1 MPTIINK
8 TSLTSV
14 ADAQQQIMRDATCTL
29 DTQRVSLFHAR
40 GRVLSAPVVS
50 MVDVPPADNSAM
62 DGYAMRMEDLNLDI
76 IPVSQRIAAG
86 QVPCVLEPHTCAR
99 IFTGAQVP
107 SNAQLVVIQED
118 VDVIAGGICIKP
130 SALQQEQGQKQ
141 GQFIRLKAQDITTG
155 QVVCET
161 GTKLEARHLGVL
173 SSMGIEYV
181 EVYRRLKVAIASTGS
196 ELVNPGQTL
205 KAGQIYN
212 SNRFLLAGLIDQLG
226 MELVDSGI
234 IKDERTT
241 TETALALAAEQAD
254 IIITSGGVSEGEED
268 HVKGAVEALGQLDV
282 WKLAIKPGK
291 PLAFGRVKQT
301 PFFGL
306 PGNPASVLVT
316 FMIMARPFL
325 LALQGYSQSQN
336 QTQGYRLKAH
346 LLNPPKRPSIRQ
358 EYLRVRVVSNAGSK
372 LVIEAMTN
380 QNSGVLSTAMEGH
393 GLAVIKVNTS
403 GEQAQQVEFLPYA
416 SYGV

>member
-1 MPTIINK
+1 MPTITHK

-14 ADAQQQIMRDATCTL
+14 ADAQQQIMQAATCTL
-29 DTQRVSLFHAR
+29 STQRVSLFYAV
-40 GRVLSAPVVS
+40 GRVLSTPVIS

-62 DGYAMRMEDLNLDI
+62 DGYAMRTEDVHLAV

-86 QVPCVLEPHTCAR
+86 QVPHALEPHTCAR

-107 SNAQLVVIQED
+107 ANAQLVVIQED
-118 VDVIAGGICIKP
+118 VDKVEGGICIRQ
-130 SALQQEQGQKQ
+130 SALQQGQKQ

-173 SSMGIEYV
+173 ASMGIEHV
-181 EVYRRLKVAIASTGS
+181 EVYRRLKIAIASTGS
-196 ELVNPGQTL
+196 ELVNPGQAL
-205 KAGQIYN
+205 KTGQIYN

-226 MELVDSGI
+226 MDLVDIGI
-234 IKDERTT
+234 ITDERST
-241 TETALALAAEQAD
+241 TENALALAADQAD

-268 HVKGAVEALGQLDV
+268 HVKGAVETLGQLDV

-291 PLAFGRVKQT
+291 PLAFGRVKHT

-325 LALQGYSQSQN
+325 LALQGCRDNKGYSL
-336 QTQGYRLKAH
+336 TAH
-346 LLNPPKRPSIRQ
+346 LVNPPKKPSERQ
-358 EYLRVRVVSNAGSK
+358 EYLRVRVLPHAQAG

-403 GEQAQQVEFLPYA
+403 GEQAQQVEFLPYV